1 MKVLGITGSVGM
13 GKSTACRM
21 LRIMGVPV
29 HDADRVVH
37 VLLGHGGKA
46 VTAVADAF
54 PGVLRDGGIDR
65 RALGG
70 RVFSNPA
77 ALDILEHILHPLVRQ
92 SEKAFLNRCR
102 RARLPLVVLDIP
114 LLFETGGEIL
124 CDAVAVVS
132 APSRIQR
139 ARVLS
144 RSGMTDKRLYDIL
157 ARQMPDHDKRRRAD
171 WVVPTGLGRG
181 VTFSCLQRI
190 VRLLSVG

>member
-21 LRIMGVPV
+21 LGIIGVPV
-29 HDADRVVH
+29 HDADGAVH
-37 VLLGHGGKA
+37 ALLGHGGKA
-46 VTAVADAF
+46 VAVVADAF

-65 RALGG
+65 KALGV
-70 RVFSNPA
+70 RVFSDPV
-77 ALDILEHILHPLVRQ
+77 ALDLLEHILHPLVRQ

-102 RARLPLVVLDIP
+102 RARLPLVALDIP

-144 RSGMTDKRLYDIL
+144 RSGMTDKRLHDIL